1 MSKELKLLIRE
12 DLVTKSG
19 KTRIEFLIYF
29 EGKQYRVPTGQSIEP
44 KFWIQ
49 ESELV
54 DKKSDDA
61 TEINSYLSERK
72 QEFEKYKRKKEALEE
87 NVSLEEMKRIL
98 KGLPLEEVKATKNKS
113 VYPTIS
119 EAFDNYV
126 KYQKM
131 KPGSKNNHRIT
142 KNVLVDFCESKY
154 RKELTID
161 KISYDFL
168 LRFVKYL
175 REDRAIPN
183 KQNTVAKR
191 LKLLKTVLRFSNR
204 RGKFKLEDPFAE
216 FPIENGKHREIALSE
231 KEYESLKKAK
241 LPASAC
247 NSLKLAKHVFMYC
260 AETGLRFS
268 DAMDLSW
275 EHVDENI
282 TSFEKLQV
290 KTNQPVFVP
299 ISNQAKAIM
308 IVYKRKYQDA
318 ENHVFPRIDIQV
330 MNRYLKE
337 LAKIAGIEKNLTTHV
352 ARHTFGSHLGAS
364 GKVSAFMICDLMGHK
379 DGGMSQRYVNLS
391 KDDLKKTMASVW
403 EQKLKN
409 TTTKAI

>member
-1 MSKELKLLIRE
+1 MIKEIKLLIRE
-12 DLVTKSG
+12 DSVTKSG

-29 EGKQYRVPTGQSIEP
+29 EGKQYRVPTGKSIEP
-44 KFWIQ
+44 KYWVQ
-49 ESELV
+49 SSELV
-54 DKKSDDA
+54 DKRSEDSAK
-61 TEINSYLSERK
+61 INSHLSERLS
-72 QEFEKYKRKKEALEE
+72 EFNKYKLRKEALEE
-87 NVSLEEMKRIL
+87 KMSLEDIKRIL
-98 KGLPLEEVKATKNKS
+98 KGLPIEEQKSKTKGI

-126 KYQKM
+126 KFQKM

-142 KNVLVDFCESKY
+142 KNVLVDFCKSKY

-175 REDRAIPN
+175 REDREIPN
-183 KQNTVAKR
+183 QQNTVAKR

-204 RGKFKLEDPFAE
+204 RGKYKLEDPFAE
-216 FPIENGKHREIALSE
+216 YPIENGKHREIALSD
-231 KEYESLKKAK
+231 KEYNDLKKAK
-241 LPASAC
+241 LPVSAC
-247 NSLKLAKHVFMYC
+247 NSMKLARHIFIFC

-275 EHVDENI
+275 KHVDENI

-290 KTNQPVFVP
+290 KTNQSVFVP
-299 ISNQAKAIM
+299 VSNQAKAIM
-308 IVYKRKYQDA
+308 IVYRRKYQDV

-337 LAKIAGIEKNLTTHV
+337 LAKIARIEKNLTTHV
-352 ARHTFGSHLGAS
+352 ARHTFGTHLGAS
-364 GKVSAFMICDLMGHK
+364 GKASAFMICELMGHK
-379 DGGMSQRYVNLS
+379 DVGMSQRYINLS
-391 KDDLKKTMASVW
+391 KDDLKKTMASIW
-403 EQKLKN
+403 NQK
-409 TTTKAI
+409 

>member
-19 KTRIEFLIYF
+19 KARIEFLIYF
-29 EGKQYRVPTGQSIEP
+29 EGKQYRVPTGKSIEP
-44 KFWIQ
+44 KYWIQ
-49 ESELV
+49 NSELV
-54 DKKSDDA
+54 DKRSEDSVK
-61 TEINSYLSERK
+61 INSYLSERK

-87 NVSLEEMKRIL
+87 KVSLDEMKRIL
-98 KGLPLEEVKATKNKS
+98 KGIPLEEVKDKKKES
-113 VYPTIS
+113 IYPTIS

-126 KYQKM
+126 KFQKM
-131 KPGSKNNHRIT
+131 KQGSKNNHRIT
-142 KNVLVDFCESKY
+142 KNVLVDFCKSKY

-175 REDRAIPN
+175 REDREIPN
-183 KQNTVAKR
+183 QQNTAAKR

-204 RGKFKLEDPFAE
+204 RGKYKLEDPFAE
-216 FPIENGKHREIALSE
+216 YSIENGKHREIALSD
-231 KEYESLKKAK
+231 KEYSDLKKAK
-241 LPASAC
+241 LPVSAC
-247 NSLKLAKHVFMYC
+247 NSMKLARHIFIFC

-290 KTNQPVFVP
+290 KTNQSVFVP
-299 ISNQAKAIM
+299 VSNQAKAIM
-308 IVYKRKYQDA
+308 IVYRSKYQDV

-352 ARHTFGSHLGAS
+352 ARHTFGTHLGAS
-364 GKVSAFMICDLMGHK
+364 GKVSAFMICELMGHK
-379 DGGMSQRYVNLS
+379 DVGMSQRYINLS
-391 KDDLKKTMASVW
+391 KDDLRKTMEEVW
-403 EQKLKN
+403 QKEKKDK
-409 TTTKAI
+409 T

>member
-1 MSKELKLLIRE
+1 MSKKLKLLIRE
-12 DLVTKSG
+12 DLVTKNG

-29 EGKQYRVPTGQSIEP
+29 EGKQYRVSTGQSIEP

-49 ESELV
+49 KSELV
-54 DKKSDDA
+54 DKRSDDA
-61 TEINSYLSERK
+61 AKINSYLSERK

-98 KGLPLEEVKATKNKS
+98 KGIPLEEAKDKKKES
-113 VYPTIS
+113 IYPTIS
-119 EAFDNYV
+119 EVFDNYV
-126 KYQKM
+126 KYQEM

-142 KNVLVDFCESKY
+142 KNVLIDFCKSKY
-154 RKELTID
+154 QKELTID

-183 KQNTVAKR
+183 QQNTIAKR

-216 FPIENGKHREIALSE
+216 YPIENGKHREIALSD
-231 KEYESLKKAK
+231 KEYSVLKKIK
-241 LPASAC
+241 LPESAC
-247 NSLKLAKHVFMYC
+247 NYLKLTRHIFIFC

-268 DAMDLSW
+268 DAIDLSW

-282 TSFEKLQV
+282 TSFKKQQV
-290 KTNQPVFVP
+290 KTNQPVFIP

-308 IVYKRKYQDA
+308 IVYKRKYKDA

-337 LAKIAGIEKNLTTHV
+337 LAKITGIEKNLTTHV
-352 ARHTFGSHLGAS
+352 ARHTFGTHLGAS
-364 GKVSAFMICDLMGHK
+364 GKASAFMICELMGHK
-379 DGGMSQRYVNLS
+379 DVGMSQRYINLS
-391 KDDLKKTMASVW
+391 KNDLRKTMESIW
-403 EQKLKN
+403 EQDKASLK
-409 TTTKAI
+409 

>member
-1 MSKELKLLIRE
+1 MPKLLLRE
-12 DLVTKSG
+12 DSVTKSG
-19 KTRIEFLIYF
+19 KARIEFLIYF
-29 EGKQYRVPTGQSIEP
+29 EKKQYRVPTGKCIEP
-44 KFWIQ
+44 KYWIRSS
-49 ESELV
+49 ESV
-54 DKKSDDA
+54 DKKSEDS
-61 TEINSYLSERK
+61 TKINSYLSDRLS
-72 QEFEKYKRKKEALEE
+72 EFSKYKLRKEALEE
-87 NVSLEEMKRIL
+87 KIVLEDIKHIL
-98 KGLPLEEVKATKNKS
+98 KGLPLQEQKIELKKTI
-113 VYPTIS
+113 YPTIS

-126 KYQKM
+126 RFQKM

-142 KNVLVDFCESKY
+142 KNVLVDFCKSKY

-183 KQNTVAKR
+183 QQNTVAKR

-216 FPIENGKHREIALSE
+216 YPIENGRHREIALSDE
-231 KEYESLKKAK
+231 EYSDFKKAK
-241 LPASAC
+241 LPVSAC
-247 NSLKLAKHVFMYC
+247 NSLKLARHIFIFC

-275 EHVDENI
+275 EHVDESI

-299 ISNQAKAIM
+299 VSNQAKAIM
-308 IVYKRKYQDA
+308 IVYKRKYRDA

-337 LAKIAGIEKNLTTHV
+337 LARIAGIKKNLTTHV
-352 ARHTFGSHLGAS
+352 ARHTFGTRLGAS
-364 GKVSAFMICDLMGHK
+364 GKASAFMICDLMGHK
-379 DGGMSQRYVNLS
+379 DVSMSQRYVNLS
-391 KDDLKKTMASVW
+391 KNDLRKTMEEVW
-403 EQKLKN
+403 EKEKKDK
-409 TTTKAI
+409 T

>member
-1 MSKELKLLIRE
+1 MIKEIKLLIRE
-12 DLVTKSG
+12 DSVTKSG
-19 KTRIEFLIYF
+19 KARIEFLIYF
-29 EGKQYRVPTGQSIEP
+29 EGKQYRVPTGKSIEP
-44 KFWIQ
+44 KHWVQ
-49 ESELV
+49 SSESV
-54 DKKSDDA
+54 DKRSKDS
-61 TEINSYLSERK
+61 TKINNYLSERLS
-72 QEFEKYKRKKEALEE
+72 EFNKYKLRKEALEE
-87 NVSLEEMKRIL
+87 KISLEDIKRIL
-98 KGLPLEEVKATKNKS
+98 KGLPIEEQKSKTKEI

-154 RKELTID
+154 RKELAID

-216 FPIENGKHREIALSE
+216 YQIENGKHREIALSD
-231 KEYESLKKAK
+231 KEYSDLKKAK

-247 NSLKLAKHVFMYC
+247 DSLKLARHVFMYC

-299 ISNQAKAIM
+299 ISKQAKAIM
-308 IVYKRKYQDA
+308 IVYRRKYHDA

-352 ARHTFGSHLGAS
+352 ARHTFGSRLGAS

-379 DGGMSQRYVNLS
+379 DVGMSQRYVNLS

-403 EQKLKN
+403 EKK
-409 TTTKAI
+409 